1 MDKNIEIRGDFVKV
15 NNSMHVNIN
24 NIKRISTVDMKR
36 FYCIVSTKEGLYERY
51 EITKDMFFFLK
62 KIGIPHGNK
71 KARSR
76 KK

>member
-1 MDKNIEIRGDFVKV
+1 MNKNIEVRGDFVQV
-15 NNSMHVNIN
+15 NNSMYVNLN
-24 NIKRISTVDMKR
+24 GIKRITTINMRR
-36 FYCIVSTKEGLYERY
+36 FYCTVSTKEGLYERY

-62 KIGIPHGNK
+62 KIGIPYGNK